1 MSDLYLECNAG
12 ISGDMAVAAMIDAG
26 ADRTVLQKALDSIPA
41 NGFKTEISRV
51 SKSGID
57 CCDFNVILDNEHENH
72 DHDME
77 YLFRHE
83 NAESAVAEPSHTEI
97 HQNGEHNHEH
107 SHEPHKEMVSAGS
120 TITGHHHEHH
130 KHEENCHFDRLND
143 HEHNHE
149 PHEHHHEHRN
159 LSDVLEIIDKTE
171 MTDEAKKLAHK
182 IFRIIAEAESKA
194 HNLPLEKVHFH
205 EVGALDSIVD
215 VIALSVCF
223 ESLGVNRVFVPF
235 LNEGSGTVRCQHGIL
250 PIPVPA
256 VANIAEQ
263 YKLPLSII
271 PDKGEFITPTGAA
284 FVSAVIT
291 DKILPETFT
300 VKKIGLGAGKRNYSR
315 PSILRAFL
323 IEEDAKKTVVE
334 QSRNHQKGNDY
345 SNGHSDTSTRLS
357 NRRLNDCDVSDRIV
371 KLETNID
378 DCTGESLGFVMDELF
393 SAGARDVHFIPCFMK
408 KNRPAYLLSVICLEN
423 DRKKMEEIIFK
434 HTTTIGI
441 RRVSMERTVLDRKE
455 IFLDSPYGKICAK
468 SVQVNSVARTL
479 PEYDDVAEI
488 ARKSGKPF
496 GEIFS
501 ELSDLCKSKI

>member
-26 ADRTVLQKALDSIPA
+26 ADRTVLQKTLDSIPA
-41 NGFKTEISRV
+41 HGFKTEISRV

-57 CCDFNVILDNEHENH
+57 CCDFNVILDAEHENR

-77 YLFRHE
+77 YLFGHE
-83 NAESAVAEPSHTEI
+83 YAESAADEHSRNHKKE
-97 HQNGEHNHEH
+97 HQNEKEH
-107 SHEPHKEMVSAGS
+107 
-120 TITGHHHEHH
+120 
-130 KHEENCHFDRLND
+130 F

-149 PHEHHHEHRN
+149 EHHHHEENSHFDRRLLSNVETLNDHKHHHEHRN

-171 MTDEAKKLAHK
+171 MTEGAKKLAHK

-205 EVGALDSIVD
+205 EVGAIDSIVD

-223 ESLGVNRVFVPF
+223 ESLGVDRVFVPF

-263 YKLPLSII
+263 YKLPLRII
-271 PDKGEFITPTGAA
+271 QDKGEFITPTGAA
-284 FVSAVIT
+284 FVSAIMT
-291 DKILPETFT
+291 DKVLPETFT

-323 IEEDAKKTVVE
+323 IEEDEENAEIEK
-334 QSRNHQKGNDY
+334 SRSAETYTENH
-345 SNGHSDTSTRLS
+345 
-357 NRRLNDCDVSDRIV
+357 SDRIV

-393 SAGARDVHFIPCFMK
+393 SAGARDAHFIPCFMK
-408 KNRPAYLLSVICLEN
+408 KNRPAYLLSVICMEN
-423 DRKKMEEIIFK
+423 DRKKMEEIIFR

-441 RRVSMERTVLDRKE
+441 RRVFMERTVLDRKE
-455 IFLDSPYGKICAK
+455 IFLDSPYGKIRAK
-468 SVQVNSVARTL
+468 SVQGSGVFRTL